1 MIQIQSFTFNA
12 FQENTYL
19 LYDETQQCVVIDPGC
34 YDRNEQ
40 EELDGFIR
48 ENNLKVVQLLNTH
61 GHIDHVF
68 GNAFVKRKYDV
79 PLLIHE
85 IDAATLRA
93 VVNYAP
99 VWGFP
104 SYQDTTPDGFL
115 REGQTL
121 RFGNSELEI
130 LFVPGHAP
138 GHVAFV
144 NHSQRFCI
152 GGDVLFRRSIGRTD
166 LPGGDFQTLIRSIH
180 GQLFPLG
187 DDFVVYPGHGEST
200 TIGEE
205 KRLNPFCA
213 VK

>member
-34 YDRNEQ
+34 YDCSEQ
-40 EELDGFIR
+40 EELAGFIR
-48 ENNLKVVQLLNTH
+48 EKDLKVVQLLNTH
-61 GHIDHVF
+61 CHIDHVL

-85 IDAATLRA
+85 IEVATLRA

-99 VWGFP
+99 VWGF
-104 SYQDTTPDGFL
+104 SNYEDTMSDGFL

-121 RFGNSELEI
+121 RFGDSALEI

-144 NHSQRFCI
+144 NPSQRFCI

-187 DDFVVYPGHGEST
+187 DDFVVYPGHGENT

-213 VK
+213 AQ

>member
-19 LYDETQQCVVIDPGC
+19 LYDETRQCVVIDPGC
-34 YDRNEQ
+34 YDRSEQ
-40 EELDGFIR
+40 DALEGFIR
-48 ENNLKVVQLLNTH
+48 ENHLKVVQLLNTH
-61 GHIDHVF
+61 GHIDHVL
-68 GNAFVKRKYDV
+68 GNAFVKRQYEV

-85 IDAATLRA
+85 IDAATLRE
-93 VVNYAP
+93 VVSYAS

-104 SYQDTTPDGFL
+104 HYQDTTPDGFL

-121 RFGNSELEI
+121 RFGESELAV

-144 NHSQRFCI
+144 NQPQRFCV

-180 GQLFPLG
+180 DQLFPLG